1 LTSAITQASTLITTV
16 LPASGC
22 ELGGCYR
29 YVIRTSNNS
38 GAGLIILKER
48 LMNVLRRHQK
58 WLTFLATVV
67 VFATFVIKDGLR
79 EDAKD
84 QLADITSAQDDY
96 TRRLDKGEILEQ
108 LEQMAHAE
116 SDRSVKTPET
126 VGSRATEYGLSQVVS
141 TQVQVGSYRS
151 MMSDVEPLLKALPP
165 NPKLQELETS
175 ANDAVNGVVPLNQRF
190 HKLLP
195 DNDPA
200 QMGKVATAEQA
211 HAADMLLV
219 QDGIAFEAVGIYGA
233 FVFEGAAKEHE
244 VREVRYRTFTR
255 WSYFLYG
262 LALFLGLV
270 GKIVEP
276 SSREDGIEPE

>member
-1 LTSAITQASTLITTV
+1 
-16 LPASGC
+16 
-22 ELGGCYR
+22 
-29 YVIRTSNNS
+29 
-38 GAGLIILKER
+38 
-48 LMNVLRRHQK
+48 MDFLRRHQK

-84 QLADITSAQDDY
+84 QLADITKAQDDY
-96 TRRLDKGEILEQ
+96 TRRLDKGEILEK
-108 LEQMAHAE
+108 LEQMEGAE
-116 SDRSVKTPET
+116 NDRTVKVSET
-126 VGSRATEYGLSQVVS
+126 VGSRATEYGLAEVVS
-141 TQVQVGSYRS
+141 TQVQVGSYHS
-151 MMSDVEPLLKALPP
+151 MLSDVERLLKALPP

-175 ANDAVNGVVPLNQRF
+175 ANNAIEALVPLNQHF
-190 HKLLP
+190 HQLIADK
-195 DNDPA
+195 DPN

-219 QDGIAFEAVGIYGA
+219 QDGIAFEAVGVYDA
-233 FVFEGAAKEHE
+233 FVFDGAEKEHE
-244 VREVRYRTFTR
+244 VREATYRTFTR

-276 SSREDGIEPE
+276 SSAEGSAEPD